1 VNGET
6 SDIVTDQFYFAG
18 VNPGANRKPESGDRL
33 PNCAGAANGAGG
45 TVEHGKKSIPS
56 RLNLSPSKAVELTA
70 RLLVVLEEQFAPGG
84 VPQASQMHGRVHDIR
99 AEQRGK
105 HPIPIGGRS
114 KKARTRELDRL
125 EGFVADYQSIVTG
138 ENVIHVVDPDFVYLA
153 RVGLDA
159 KSSPE
164 DHALVMD
171 LAGTGLGDRT
181 DIARPTPARFHV
193 ESPDRGFVIRY
204 GFYPTVR
211 KAADLFWIAK
221 TLCLGSR
228 HRAH

>member
-1 VNGET
+1 MNGET
-6 SDIVTDQFYFAG
+6 SDIVTDQFYLSG
-18 VNPGANRKPESGDRL
+18 VNPSAHREPESGDRL
-33 PNCAGAANGAGG
+33 PNRAGAANRAGG
-45 TVEHGKKSIPS
+45 AVEYCQKSIAS
-56 RLNLSPSKAVELTA
+56 GLNLAPPKAVELGA
-70 RLLVVLEEQFAPGG
+70 RLMVVLEEQFAPGG
-84 VPQASQMHGRVHDIR
+84 VAQASQMYGRVHDIR

-105 HPIPIGGRS
+105 HPIPVGRRS

-125 EGFVADYQSIVTG
+125 ERFVADYQSIVTG
-138 ENVIHVVDPDFVYLA
+138 ENVINVVDPDFVYFA

-171 LAGTGLGDRT
+171 LAGTGLGDWT

-204 GFYPTVR
+204 RFYPTVR

-221 TLCLGSR
+221 TLCSGSR